1 MSVHN
6 SYRGGLQLGAA
17 LAQHNGVTIQ
27 TVHKGNSDI

>member
-6 SYRGGLQLGAA
+6 SYRGGLGAA

-27 TVHKGNSDI
+27 TVHKGNSDV